1 MECASITASDQS
13 EESVV
18 SLSDNKILSN
28 FSFENDLI
36 EGDILFGQNPDIFV
50 TKEVLPHQL
59 DELLRQSIIAPV
71 DESESVPIRSPI
83 VLVSKHRCKLT
94 DLTKVDVSSDHA
106 KVGRR

>member
-36 EGDILFGQNPDIFV
+36 EGDIFFGQNPDIFV
-50 TKEVLPHQL
+50 TKEV
-59 DELLRQSIIAPV
+59 
-71 DESESVPIRSPI
+71 
-83 VLVSKHRCKLT
+83 
-94 DLTKVDVSSDHA
+94 
-106 KVGRR
+106 

>member
-1 MECASITASDQS
+1 MAHFKLIDNTFTIIPPPPHVECASITASDQS

-50 TKEVLPHQL
+50 TKEV
-59 DELLRQSIIAPV
+59 
-71 DESESVPIRSPI
+71 
-83 VLVSKHRCKLT
+83 
-94 DLTKVDVSSDHA
+94 
-106 KVGRR
+106 

>member
-36 EGDILFGQNPDIFV
+36 EGDIFF
-50 TKEVLPHQL
+50 LPK
-59 DELLRQSIIAPV
+59 PGY
-71 DESESVPIRSPI
+71 IRNKGS
-83 VLVSKHRCKLT
+83 LA
-94 DLTKVDVSSDHA
+94 SSA
-106 KVGRR
+106 